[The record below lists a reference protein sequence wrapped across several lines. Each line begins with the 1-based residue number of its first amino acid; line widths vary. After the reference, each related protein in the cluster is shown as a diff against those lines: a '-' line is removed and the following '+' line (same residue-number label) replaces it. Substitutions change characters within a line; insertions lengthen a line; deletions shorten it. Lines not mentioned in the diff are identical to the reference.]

1 MSPREICTNRYLHP
15 AGALII
21 TSALLFHNVAAAA
34 IIIYGKVVSLLVTFA
49 DKAGKVQISMLYYW
63 TSTLIMRK
71 MSEILGFNHQIVNV
85 QMRRC
90 FQLLVI
96 TMRVILGL

>member
-1 MSPREICTNRYLHP
+1 MLYSFTILLLLLQGRELSTCNI
-15 AGALII
+15 LIV
-21 TSALLFHNVAAAA
+21 LLV
-34 IIIYGKVVSLLVTFA
+34 IYGKVVSLLVTFA
-49 DKAGKVQISMLYYW
+49 DKARKVQILMLYYW

>member
-1 MSPREICTNRYLHP
+1 MLPLLQGRELSTCNI
-15 AGALII
+15 LIV
-21 TSALLFHNVAAAA
+21 LLV
-34 IIIYGKVVSLLVTFA
+34 IYGKVVSLLVTFA
-49 DKAGKVQISMLYYW
+49 DKARKVQILMLYYW